1 MTRSRWPIVGT
12 VGLLAVGAVWLTWRE
27 PDYARVSVGS
37 LPDAERELESLR
49 ARSRI
54 PGMSAAIAEGDR
66 VIWARGFGIANT
78 ERGIQ
83 AGPDTIYPLAS
94 LTKPYGSTVI
104 LQLVQDDLV
113 RLDDPASKYGIEM
126 KRSAPVTIRHLL
138 SHTSGEPPGTS
149 YRYDGNAFGA
159 LTRVVEGITGQSFAK
174 NLEDRI
180 IRPLGLAHTRPSTG
194 DPREFAQGYARAWGR
209 SIWPT
214 GLFGP
219 MRALPHGFELST
231 TAGLLASAPDV
242 ARFSIALDQGRLLND
257 STKALAWT
265 PALAQ
270 DGKPL
275 PYALGWFVQD
285 IQEHQVIWHYG
296 HAYES
301 SSLIV
306 KLPVERVTFV
316 ILANSDGLSRWRQ
329 LGDSADVMRSP
340 AATLFMNWHLANEVR
355 R

>member
-12 VGLLAVGAVWLTWRE
+12 VGLLAVVAVWLTWRE

-126 KRSAPVTIRHLL
+126 ERSAPVTIRHLL
-138 SHTSGEPPGTS
+138 SHTSATQAA
-149 YRYDGNAFGA
+149 RWC
-159 LTRVVEGITGQSFAK
+159 LVR
-174 NLEDRI
+174 LECHAQCWRC
-180 IRPLGLAHTRPSTG
+180 RSRA
-194 DPREFAQGYARAWGR
+194 PR
-209 SIWPT
+209 
-214 GLFGP
+214 
-219 MRALPHGFELST
+219 
-231 TAGLLASAPDV
+231 
-242 ARFSIALDQGRLLND
+242 
-257 STKALAWT
+257 
-265 PALAQ
+265 
-270 DGKPL
+270 
-275 PYALGWFVQD
+275 
-285 IQEHQVIWHYG
+285 
-296 HAYES
+296 
-301 SSLIV
+301 
-306 KLPVERVTFV
+306 
-316 ILANSDGLSRWRQ
+316 
-329 LGDSADVMRSP
+329 
-340 AATLFMNWHLANEVR
+340 
-355 R
+355 